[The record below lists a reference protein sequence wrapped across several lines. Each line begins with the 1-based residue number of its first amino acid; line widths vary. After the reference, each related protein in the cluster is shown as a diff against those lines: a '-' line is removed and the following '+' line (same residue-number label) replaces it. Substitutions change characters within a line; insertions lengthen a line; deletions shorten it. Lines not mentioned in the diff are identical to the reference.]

1 VERPWNCEANPKVTF
16 FCNPTPV
23 QLIRENPRYVEMS
36 PNEVI
41 SKFVSFELMVK
52 DSKYIGNKDH
62 GATSTLEPQPI
73 ALKATKEKEETTP
86 NKGLQI
92 NTSKLDKEEMGP
104 IIKCFR

>member
-1 VERPWNCEANPKVTF
+1 
-16 FCNPTPV
+16 
-23 QLIRENPRYVEMS
+23 MS

-52 DSKYIGNKDH
+52 DSKYIRNKDH

-73 ALKATKEKEETTP
+73 AFKATKEKEETTP

-104 IIKCFR
+104 IIKCFRRSSSNGRRRSTNPIPRGFVIDVVSLVII